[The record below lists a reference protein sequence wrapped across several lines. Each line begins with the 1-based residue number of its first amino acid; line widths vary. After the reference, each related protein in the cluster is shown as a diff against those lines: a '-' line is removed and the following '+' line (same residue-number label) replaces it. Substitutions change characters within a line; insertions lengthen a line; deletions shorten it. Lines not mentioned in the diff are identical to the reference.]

1 MNAAFEIN
9 VLRASYKSKT
19 VLNVDPTFAGEGIL
33 LQRLDSRLKSSSFNN
48 TRELQFFLFIELLL
62 TI

>member
-9 VLRASYKSKT
+9 VVRASYKSKT

-33 LQRLDSRLKSSSFNN
+33 LRRLDSRLKSSFNN
-48 TRELQFFLFIELLL
+48 TTELVFSLY
-62 TI
+62 